1 MQRAMLFAALAAT
14 LTASA
19 AAEAQLSYSYVSVNY
34 IASEADT
41 VVGEQDGT
49 GPGIAVSFDILPFL
63 HVFGG
68 AKQIELDDF
77 PVETQSYHVGVGVH
91 WDMAEDRSVFFNL
104 AALEVDVDV
113 ATGLGV
119 VGADDDGYTYSIGY
133 REANRRG
140 LEFTV
145 SADHIELSDSDYSD
159 TSLRLS
165 LQFPVTRRFKIEGGV
180 NFAGD
185 DTFWA
190 LGARYY
196 FANPLA
202 R

>member
-1 MQRAMLFAALAAT
+1 MRRSMLFAALAAT
-14 LTASA
+14 LAASA

-34 IASEADT
+34 VDNEADT
-41 VVGEQDGT
+41 ALGEHDGA
-49 GPGIAVSFDILPFL
+49 GPEFIVSFDILPFL

-77 PVETQSYHVGVGVH
+77 PLETRTLHAGAGVH
-91 WDMAEDRSVFFNL
+91 WDMDERRSVFFNL
-104 AALEVDVDV
+104 AAVDVEVDVS
-113 ATGLGV
+113 TGLGAI
-119 VGADDDGYTYSIGY
+119 GGDDDGYAYSIGY
-133 REANRRG
+133 REANERG

-145 SADHIELSDSDYSD
+145 SADHIELSDSDYGD
-159 TSLRLS
+159 TSLRMS
-165 LQFPVTRRFKIEGGV
+165 LQFPVKQRFKIEGTV

-196 FANPLA
+196 FANPLL